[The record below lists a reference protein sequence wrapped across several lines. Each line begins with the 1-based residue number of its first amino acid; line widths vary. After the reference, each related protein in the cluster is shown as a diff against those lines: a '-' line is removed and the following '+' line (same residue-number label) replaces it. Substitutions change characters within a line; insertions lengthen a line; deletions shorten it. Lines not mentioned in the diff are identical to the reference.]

1 MILDAGFLVS
11 VDRNEQSA
19 RAFLNAAVARE
30 WRLVTTE
37 PVIAQV
43 WRQGRR
49 QARLATFLKSI
60 ESIAL
65 DDGREVGALLAAA
78 SASDPIDAHIVIVAA
93 RLREPILTG
102 DPDDISQLCDAM
114 RIDKPEVM
122 EWPRSVV

>member
-11 VDRNEQSA
+11 IDRNEHAA
-19 RAFLNAAVARE
+19 RSFLNAAIARE

-43 WRQGRR
+43 WRQGHR
-49 QARLATFLKSI
+49 QARLAAFLKSI

-65 DDGREVGALLAAA
+65 DNGREVGALLGISGTA
-78 SASDPIDAHIVIVAA
+78 DPVDAHIVIVAA

-102 DPDDISQLCDAM
+102 DPDAISRLCAALPTT
-114 RIDKPEVM
+114 RLGVM
-122 EWPRSVV
+122 EWPTAVV

>member
-11 VDRNEQSA
+11 VDRNERSA
-19 RAFLNAAVARE
+19 RSFLTAAIARG

-49 QARLATFLKSI
+49 QARLAAFLKSI
-60 ESIAL
+60 ESVAL
-65 DDGREVGALLAAA
+65 DDGREVGALLGVSGTA
-78 SASDPIDAHIVIVAA
+78 DPVDAHIVIVAA

-102 DPDDISQLCDAM
+102 DPDDIFRLCAALPQG
-114 RIDKPEVM
+114 KPEIM
-122 EWPRSVV
+122 EWPTDVV

>member
-1 MILDAGFLVS
+1 LILDAGFLVS
-11 VDRNEQSA
+11 VDRDERSA
-19 RAFLNAAVARE
+19 KSFLNASIARE

-49 QARLATFLKSI
+49 QARLAAFLKSI
-60 ESIAL
+60 ESIAF

-102 DPDDISQLCDAM
+102 DPDDISQLCDALGD
-114 RIDKPEVM
+114 DKPKIM
-122 EWPRSVV
+122 EWPNRVL

>member
-11 VDRNEQSA
+11 VDRDERAA
-19 RAFLNAAVARE
+19 RTFLNAAIARE

-49 QARLATFLKSI
+49 QARLAVFLKSI

-65 DDGREVGALLAAA
+65 DDGREVGALLAA
-78 SASDPIDAHIVIVAA
+78 SSTSDPIDAHIVIVAA

-102 DPDDISQLCDAM
+102 DPDDISQLCGAL
-114 RIDKPEVM
+114 RTNRPEVM
-122 EWPRSVV
+122 EWPNNAV